1 MDKIRILVDT
11 SKFDN
16 EIEAEIEKAENFKIV
31 RNAVGS
37 AVGLGALATFS
48 YTFAKSMDESENYTD
63 NQRKTLGILSI
74 IGAIGSGI
82 LFTCSNSNIGD
93 IYEERAERK
102 SITNIKRIKI
112 QRNKYLA
119 DCINKRLAEIKKE
132 EENRE
137 KIEEIDTK
145 KKRR

>member
-1 MDKIRILVDT
+1 MDKIRIIADT

-31 RNAVGS
+31 RNAIGS
-37 AVGLGALATFS
+37 AVGLGTLTMFS
-48 YTFAKSMDESENYTD
+48 YAFAKSMDDSENYTD
-63 NQRKTLGILSI
+63 KQRKTLGILSI

-82 LFTCSNSNIGD
+82 LFTCSNGNIGD

-112 QRNKYLA
+112 QRDKYLA
-119 DCINKRLAEIKKE
+119 DCINKKLAEIKKE

>member
-37 AVGLGALATFS
+37 AVGLGGITMFSYALAKT
-48 YTFAKSMDESENYTD
+48 MDDSENYTD
-63 NQRKTLGILSI
+63 RQRKTLGILSI
-74 IGAIGSGI
+74 LGAISSGI
-82 LFTCSNSNIGD
+82 VFACSNSNIGD